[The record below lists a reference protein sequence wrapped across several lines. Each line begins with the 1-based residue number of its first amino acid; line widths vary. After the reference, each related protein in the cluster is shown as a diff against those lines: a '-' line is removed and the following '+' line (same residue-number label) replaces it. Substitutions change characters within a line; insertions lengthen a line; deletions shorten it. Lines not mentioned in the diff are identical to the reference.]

1 MTHEELLDFIRN
13 RMRMAHIYQPVM
25 LRVLLESAGSATE
38 RQIAEAISGED
49 PSQVEY
55 YEKITRDMVEKV
67 LGRHGFVKRNR
78 TNRTWQLLGFE
89 DLKPVEIEELITAC
103 QEKLEEY
110 VESRG
115 PEAIWGKRSSVSGPV
130 RYEVLKRAKFR
141 CDLCGVGA
149 DVKALQVD
157 HIIPRSRDGSDDL
170 SNLQALCYTCN
181 ATKGDRDDTDFR
193 EVRASY
199 SDREDGC
206 PFCDPVEDN
215 VVDRNELALALPD
228 KYPVTD
234 EHTLIIPIRHT
245 PTYFDLGSAEQN
257 ACNQLLVAMQ
267 AKLREQDDSIA
278 GFNVAINEGDAAGQT
293 IPHCHIHLIPRRT
306 GDVLDPTGGVRNVIP
321 GMGNYT
327 LPT

>member
-1 MTHEELLDFIRN
+1 MS
-13 RMRMAHIYQPVM
+13 HIYQPVM

-38 RQIAEAISGED
+38 RQIGEAISSED

-55 YEKITRDMVEKV
+55 YEKITRDMVGKV
-67 LGRHGFVKRNR
+67 LRKHGFVKRNR

-115 PEAIWGKRSSVSGPV
+115 PGAIWAPPSSVSGPV

-199 SDREDGC
+199 SEREDGC

-234 EHTLIIPIRHT
+234 KHTLIIPIRHT

>member
-1 MTHEELLDFIRN
+1 
-13 RMRMAHIYQPVM
+13 MAHIYQPVM

-206 PFCDPVEDN
+206 PFCDPVEAN
-215 VVDRNELALALPD
+215 IVDRNELALALPD

>member
-1 MTHEELLDFIRN
+1 
-13 RMRMAHIYQPVM
+13 MAHIYQPVM

-55 YEKITRDMVEKV
+55 YEKITRDMVGKV

-206 PFCDPVEDN
+206 PFCDPVEAN
-215 VVDRNELALALPD
+215 IVDRNELALALPD

>member
-1 MTHEELLDFIRN
+1 
-13 RMRMAHIYQPVM
+13 MAHIYQPVM

>member
-1 MTHEELLDFIRN
+1 MS
-13 RMRMAHIYQPVM
+13 HIYQPVM

-38 RQIAEAISGED
+38 RQIGEAISSED
-49 PSQVEY
+49 PGQVEY
-55 YEKITRDMVEKV
+55 YEKITRDMVGKV
-67 LGRHGFVKRNR
+67 LRKHGFVKRNR

-115 PEAIWGKRSSVSGPV
+115 PDAIWGERSFVSGPV

-206 PFCDPVEDN
+206 PFCDPVEAN

-321 GMGNYT
+321 GMGHYT

>member
-1 MTHEELLDFIRN
+1 MS
-13 RMRMAHIYQPVM
+13 HIYQPVM

-38 RQIAEAISGED
+38 RQIGEAISNED
-49 PSQVEY
+49 PGQVEY
-55 YEKITRDMVEKV
+55 YEKITRDMVGKV
-67 LGRHGFVKRNR
+67 LRKHGFVKRNR

-115 PEAIWGKRSSVSGPV
+115 PGAIWAPPSSVSGPV

-206 PFCDPVEDN
+206 PFCDPVEEN

-278 GFNVAINEGDAAGQT
+278 GFNVAINEGNAAGQT

-321 GMGNYT
+321 GMGPYT
-327 LPT
+327 LPA

>member
-1 MTHEELLDFIRN
+1 
-13 RMRMAHIYQPVM
+13 MAHIYQPVM

-206 PFCDPVEDN
+206 PFCDPVDDN

>member
-1 MTHEELLDFIRN
+1 
-13 RMRMAHIYQPVM
+13 MAHIYQPVM

-55 YEKITRDMVEKV
+55 YEKITRDMVGKV